1 MPLWLTESWR
11 TSWRGGDWGTFGRS
25 RRGRGHHYLLR
36 ILWHQESKLTKTSLY
51 VSLSKSSAKMT
62 HEAPHGEGFIIYSYL
77 WHQESK
83 LTKASLL
90 PSFNGPLS
98 IKIWNQVSCNLFYFV
113 DRKCMS
119 DTLLIILESLH
130 RKCLDRQGG
139 YFSGS
144 TLSKWLPPD
153 ISRYWTRDVS
163 LVMWALS

>member
-1 MPLWLTESWR
+1 MIFDILMPLWLTESWR

-25 RRGRGHHYLLR
+25 RWGRGHHYLLR
-36 ILWHQESKLTKTSLY
+36 ILWHQESKLTKTSLC
-51 VSLSKSSAKMT
+51 KSSKVFGQND
-62 HEAPHGEGFIIYSYL
+62 PRSRR
-77 WHQESK
+77 S
-83 LTKASLL
+83 SLL

-98 IKIWNQVSCNLFYFV
+98 IKIWNQVSCNLFYFG
-113 DRKCMS
+113 DRKCLS
-119 DTLLIILESLH
+119 DTLLLILESLQ
-130 RKCLDRQGG
+130 RKCLDRQRG